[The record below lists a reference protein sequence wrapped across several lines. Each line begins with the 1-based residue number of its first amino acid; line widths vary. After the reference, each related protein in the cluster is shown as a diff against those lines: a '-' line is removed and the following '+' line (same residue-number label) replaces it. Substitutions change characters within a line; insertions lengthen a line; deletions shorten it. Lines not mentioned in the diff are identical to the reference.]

1 MRTPLLASLAAA
13 TLVLAACGSD
23 DDNDT
28 TDTTATPATTATEDT
43 ASATTEPAVDADADS
58 ADAAAFVT
66 TVDTDL
72 GEILADANGFTLYG
86 FTEDVDGV
94 PTCEDGCASAW
105 PPLVLDSAELP
116 SGLDPAVFSVV
127 ERPDGT
133 PQLKAGDWPLYRFA
147 SDFVVG
153 DVTGQDS
160 GGVWF
165 VVAPDGTLIGA

>member
-1 MRTPLLASLAAA
+1 MRSPLLAALAAA
-13 TLVLAACGSD
+13 TIVVAACGSD

-28 TDTTATPATTATEDT
+28 TDTTTGVTAAET
-43 ASATTEPAVDADADS
+43 
-58 ADAAAFVT
+58 DAAGLVT
-66 TVDTDL
+66 VVDSEL

-94 PTCEDGCASAW
+94 PTCEGGCAGAW
-105 PPLVLDSAELP
+105 PPLVLESPELP
-116 SGLDPAVFSVV
+116 EGLDAAVFSVV

-147 SDFVVG
+147 SDFVAG
-153 DVTGQDS
+153 DITGQDS

-165 VVAPDGTLIGA
+165 VVAPDGSLIGV